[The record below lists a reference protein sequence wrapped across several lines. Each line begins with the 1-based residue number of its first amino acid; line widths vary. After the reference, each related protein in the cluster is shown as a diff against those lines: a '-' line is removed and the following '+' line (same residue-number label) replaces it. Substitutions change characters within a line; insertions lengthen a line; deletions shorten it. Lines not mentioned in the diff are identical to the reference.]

1 MTTRVRFAPSPTGYL
16 HIGSART
23 ALFNYLYA
31 RHTGGKFLLRIEDTD
46 LARSTEES
54 TRSIL
59 DGLAWLELDQDE
71 EIVFQSDNA
80 DKHRATAKKLLA
92 EGKAYRDFTPKAEPN
107 DANVKDA
114 IKDRARANQG
124 EKNLRDN
131 PYRDLTAEE
140 SNKRAAAGEPFAI
153 RLKVPDVRTG
163 SGSDRVPAVLKTS
176 FEDAVYGLQERD
188 YAETEDLVLLRSDGH
203 PLYNLAVVCDDI
215 EMQITHVIRGQ
226 DHLTNTHKQIL
237 IYEALGITPPT
248 FAHLPLIMAPNKGK
262 LSKRKHGEVVSMTT
276 YRDAG
281 FLAAAFRNFLAL
293 LGWSAGEE
301 KEIYSLVE
309 LIETFSLDGIH
320 RSNAVFNFTENDP
333 RKWTDDKAQWM
344 NAEYIRT
351 MPIGELLPFVKAELK
366 SAKLWRE
373 EYEEQLSVVSGQLSE
388 DADTLQ
394 KPARSKGEM
403 IRTPPSVSSP
413 QISKSSSDEM
423 QKTAREQGRYIQPEI
438 GSSEWFENTINLIR
452 QRFFTLK
459 DFSSQGRA
467 YFSEDYDFDPA
478 AIAKNLTKFPELK
491 TWLPELAD
499 RFEAEF
505 GDSVSSP
512 HVSKGYGEA
521 ANWPPANAGGSDTFT
536 EANIELVVKAFTE
549 EKGTKLGVIMNGART
564 LITGV
569 AVGPSMLSVFE
580 VIGLERIIMRLRS
593 HVAWNS

>member
-59 DGLAWLELDQDE
+59 DGLAWLELDHDE
-71 EIVFQSDNA
+71 DIVFQSDNA
-80 DKHRATAKKLLA
+80 DKHRATAKKLLS
-92 EGKAYRDFTPKAEPN
+92 EGKAYRDFTPKAEPT

-114 IKDRARANQG
+114 IKDRARAAQG
-124 EKNLRDN
+124 EKNMRDN
-131 PYRDLTAEE
+131 PYRDLSADV
-140 SNKRAAAGEPFAI
+140 SDARAAAGEPFAI
-153 RLKVPDVRTG
+153 RLKVAETG
-163 SGSDRVPAVLKTS
+163 KTS

-188 YAETEDLVLLRSDGH
+188 YAETEDLVLLRSDSH

-237 IYEALGITPPT
+237 IYEALGVTPPT

-293 LGWSAGEE
+293 LGWSASEE
-301 KEIYSLVE
+301 KEIYTLDE
-309 LIETFSLDGIH
+309 LIEKFTLEGIH

-333 RKWTDDKAQWM
+333 RRWTDDKAQWM

-351 MPIGELLPFVKAELK
+351 MPLDELIPFLKPELK
-366 SAKLWRE
+366 AAKLWRE
-373 EYEEQLSVVSGQLSE
+373 EYE
-388 DADTLQ
+388 DDDKA
-394 KPARSKGEM
+394 
-403 IRTPPSVSSP
+403 
-413 QISKSSSDEM
+413 
-423 QKTAREQGRYIQPEI
+423 
-438 GSSEWFENTINLIR
+438 WFERTIDLIR

-459 DFSSQGRA
+459 DFSNQGRA

-478 AIAKNLTKFPELK
+478 AIEKNLSKFPDLK

-499 RFEAEF
+499 RFEVM
-505 GDSVSSP
+505 DS
-512 HVSKGYGEA
+512 
-521 ANWPPANAGGSDTFT
+521 FT
-536 EANIELVVKAFTE
+536 EPEIEEVVKTFTE

-564 LITGV
+564 LLTGV

-580 VIGLERIIMRLRS
+580 TLGKDKSVLRLRS
-593 HVAWNS
+593 QIAWN

>member
-1 MTTRVRFAPSPTGYL
+1 MSVRVRFAPSPTGYL

-31 RHTGGKFLLRIEDTD
+31 RNVGGKFLLRIEDTD

-59 DGLAWLELDQDE
+59 DGLRWLELDHDE
-71 EIVFQSDNA
+71 EIVYQSDNA
-80 DKHRATAKKLLA
+80 EKHRETARKLLA
-92 EGKAYRDFTPKAEPN
+92 EGTAYREFTPKEAPT
-107 DANVKDA
+107 DTNVKDA
-114 IKDRARANQG
+114 IKERARAAQG
-124 EKNLRDN
+124 EKNMRAN
-131 PYRDLTAEE
+131 PFRGLSAEE
-140 SNKRAAAGEPFAI
+140 SDAKAAAGEPFAI
-153 RLKVPDVRTG
+153 RLKVPLEG
-163 SGSDRVPAVLKTS
+163 KTS
-176 FEDAVYGLQERD
+176 FEDAVYGRQERA

-237 IYEALGITPPT
+237 IYEALGVTPPT

-301 KEIYSLVE
+301 KEIYSLEE
-309 LIETFSLDGIH
+309 LIEKFSLGGIH
-320 RSNAVFNFTENDP
+320 RSNAVFNFTEGDP

-351 MPIGELLPFVKAELK
+351 MPLEELLPFVKAELK

-373 EYEEQLSVVSGQLSE
+373 EYSPEGRALTGTIPSTASQAFESGTE
-388 DADTLQ
+388 IND
-394 KPARSKGEM
+394 R
-403 IRTPPSVSSP
+403 
-413 QISKSSSDEM
+413 
-423 QKTAREQGRYIQPEI
+423 PENI
-438 GSSEWFENTINLIR
+438 AIDLPEHGSHDWFVHTVDLIR

-478 AIAKNLTKFPELK
+478 AIAKNLTKFPELL

-505 GDSVSSP
+505 S
-512 HVSKGYGEA
+512 
-521 ANWPPANAGGSDTFT
+521 
-536 EANIELVVKAFTE
+536 
-549 EKGTKLGVIMNGART
+549 
-564 LITGV
+564 
-569 AVGPSMLSVFE
+569 
-580 VIGLERIIMRLRS
+580 
-593 HVAWNS
+593 

>member
-1 MTTRVRFAPSPTGYL
+1 MSVRVRFAPSPTGYL

-31 RHTGGKFLLRIEDTD
+31 RNTGGKFLLRIEDTD

-54 TRSIL
+54 TQSIL
-59 DGLAWLELDQDE
+59 QGLAWLGFSPDE
-71 EIVFQSDNA
+71 EIIFQSNNA
-80 DKHRATAKKLLA
+80 DKHRTTALQLLD
-92 EGKAYRDFTPKAEPN
+92 EGKAYRDFTPRAEPS

-114 IKDRARANQG
+114 IKERARANQG
-124 EKNLRDN
+124 EKSMRDN
-131 PYRDLTAEE
+131 PYRGVSREE
-140 SNKRAAAGEPFAI
+140 SDARAAAGEPFAI
-153 RLKVPDVRTG
+153 RLLVAEVG
-163 SGSDRVPAVLKTS
+163 KTA

-237 IYEALGITPPT
+237 IYEALGVKPPT

-281 FLAAAFRNFLAL
+281 FLAEAFRNYLAL

-301 KEIYSLVE
+301 QEIYSLDE
-309 LIETFSLDGIH
+309 LVAKFSLDGIH
-320 RSNAVFNFTENDP
+320 RSNAVFNFSPDDP

-351 MPIGELLPFVKAELK
+351 MPLADLLPHVKAELK

-373 EYEEQLSVVSGQLSE
+373 EYDPDLRALTSTIDST
-388 DADTLQ
+388 DAQ
-394 KPARSKGEM
+394 AFVKGTEM
-403 IRTPPSVSSP
+403 SDRPESIALEPTEVGTHDWYVRTV
-413 QISKSSSDEM
+413 D
-423 QKTAREQGRYIQPEI
+423 
-438 GSSEWFENTINLIR
+438 LIR
-452 QRFFTLK
+452 SRFFTLK
-459 DFSSQGRA
+459 DFSTQARA
-467 YFSEDYDFDPA
+467 YFSEDFDFDPA
-478 AIAKNLTKFPELK
+478 AVAKNLTKFPDLRQ
-491 TWLPELAD
+491 WLPELAD
-499 RFEAEF
+499 RFESEFFENSPPYQGGVAE
-505 GDSVSSP
+505 GR
-512 HVSKGYGEA
+512 
-521 ANWPPANAGGSDTFT
+521 GGSLPYT
-536 EANIELVVKAFTE
+536 EENIEIIVKAFTE

-564 LITGV
+564 LLTGV

-580 VIGLERIIMRLRS
+580 IIGLERTLMRLRS
-593 HVAWNS
+593 QVAWNDF